1 MNSKTAKTKKNLA
14 KIYAQKPGLPDH
26 YDNLDIGTLVY
37 TTQDESFR
45 EVGIIVEAYYT
56 EMGDVRR
63 VMWYDGAIT
72 TEYATALIRAEELG
86 TEQ

>member
-1 MNSKTAKTKKNLA
+1 M
-14 KIYAQKPGLPDH
+14 
-26 YDNLDIGTLVY
+26 
-37 TTQDESFR
+37 DETFQ
-45 EVGIIVEAYYT
+45 EVGIIVEAYFT

-86 TEQ
+86 AEQ

>member
-1 MNSKTAKTKKNLA
+1 MNSKTAKTKKNLS
-14 KIYAQKPGLPDH
+14 KIFAQKPGPPDR

-37 TTQDESFR
+37 TTMDETFQ
-45 EVGIIVEAYYT
+45 EVGIIVEAYFT

-72 TEYATALIRAEELG
+72 TEYATALIRADELG
-86 TEQ
+86 AEQ

>member
-1 MNSKTAKTKKNLA
+1 MNSRTAKTKKNLSE
-14 KIYAQKPGLPDH
+14 IYAQKPGRPDH

-37 TTQDESFR
+37 TTMDESFR

-86 TEQ
+86 AEQ